1 MEPFGDSELS
11 IPTQPDPRELGGATW
26 SGSRPVNYLQLKSD
40 SPKLSRRF
48 SHGSTTKR
56 TTTPKGNPMH
66 VIDKD
71 GNIIEGQSLTPEEVE
86 ILSELSTGEINLA
99 ASGYIPERDEKKIAA
114 MLISK
119 YKLTRRETPVGDDSE
134 EAAS

>member
-1 MEPFGDSELS
+1 
-11 IPTQPDPRELGGATW
+11 
-26 SGSRPVNYLQLKSD
+26 
-40 SPKLSRRF
+40 
-48 SHGSTTKR
+48 
-56 TTTPKGNPMH
+56 MH